1 MIKMKSQRV
10 LQIQDKLNRIEEEST
25 QMVEMS
31 EERYIAFVAR
41 VIKIAQDTLNEAC
54 KDYAI
59 RGDLDLELP
68 KQDREHWEKDFRK
81 ALFSIIRVEPNVE
94 YNVKYHSPFHS
105 LNHRKFAAKSL
116 LSKLDRTFETSDDQN
131 KINADIIHGFR
142 KNGQGLYGHDTSY
155 GRYDQLIGTR
165 HKSYREDFFT
175 KDDQELLL
183 NRTMSKEQFENLLF
197 RSLSKILSK
206 EIWDY
211 DESQSDLET
220 SIEEHKNTPYSILD
234 FPIKQKYEVKE
245 LTEEEWEEQKEKL
258 WGPKE
263 TEEKTKIFYDKVV
276 KYLSRK

>member
-1 MIKMKSQRV
+1 M
-10 LQIQDKLNRIEEEST
+10 
-25 QMVEMS
+25 
-31 EERYIAFVAR
+31 
-41 VIKIAQDTLNEAC
+41 AQDE
-54 KDYAI
+54 
-59 RGDLDLELP
+59 
-68 KQDREHWEKDFRK
+68 
-81 ALFSIIRVEPNVE
+81 
-94 YNVKYHSPFHS
+94 
-105 LNHRKFAAKSL
+105 
-116 LSKLDRTFETSDDQN
+116 
-131 KINADIIHGFR
+131 
-142 KNGQGLYGHDTSY
+142 
-155 GRYDQLIGTR
+155 
-165 HKSYREDFFT
+165 
-175 KDDQELLL
+175 QELLL

>member
-116 LSKLDRTFETSDDQN
+116 LSKLDRTFETSDDQ
-131 KINADIIHGFR
+131 KKLMPIEFSG
-142 KNGQGLYGHDTSY
+142 
-155 GRYDQLIGTR
+155 
-165 HKSYREDFFT
+165 
-175 KDDQELLL
+175 
-183 NRTMSKEQFENLLF
+183 
-197 RSLSKILSK
+197 
-206 EIWDY
+206 
-211 DESQSDLET
+211 SDRMVRG
-220 SIEEHKNTPYSILD
+220 YM
-234 FPIKQKYEVKE
+234 
-245 LTEEEWEEQKEKL
+245 
-258 WGPKE
+258 
-263 TEEKTKIFYDKVV
+263 
-276 KYLSRK
+276 